1 MKKIDL
7 LQNKLKT
14 KGTLAFVI
22 IISIIALLCSLLI
35 KRGSDIAN
43 NEVDRYLSEIS
54 QQTSYKVNQ
63 GIDMN
68 IDKLTTIGYSL
79 KYLNEEKQEKYI
91 KEILADSAYEWIGIV
106 SSEGIISTTNDQVIH
121 LNNLQIIQKALQG
134 QSAVSEEIVENS
146 QGEKG
151 TLYAVPYQEKKVLV
165 GWMPSDTMRLL
176 LNTDTFDGTG
186 FSHIVSKNGNFILY
200 SANSNSALKGDNFFT
215 SLEAQGKVSDG
226 YDLEFMKK
234 NLLEGKDGEIEFT
247 IGNNEERS
255 LIYTALDEGNWY
267 LLSIV
272 PPDIYNTL
280 ISSYIFQSVLTVAG
294 SVSVLFLCLFVL
306 IWWVTKKKNQE
317 IYDIAFVDPITL
329 GFTQSRLKIELDELM
344 SCFEPFSFITLDLK
358 KFKLIN
364 DSFGSYEGN
373 RVLNHVY
380 HCIKKNLNDQ
390 ESVSRVNADN
400 FDIIFKTIDKE
411 EISQRLAK
419 IATDIN
425 EFNKEREIPYFIPI
439 ICGTYIV
446 TEKDDTMITIHDR
459 ANAARKKNK
468 KSGQLLCNNLFYE
481 ELERLN
487 MIKEKEIENSMEK
500 ALENHEFQV
509 YLQPKVCLKTGKV
522 IGAEA
527 LVRWLHPTKGIIYP
541 NDFIPL
547 FEENGFI
554 LKLDQYVFE
563 EVCKLLR
570 RWIDQEKPLRRISV
584 NLSRNHLNKQGFLK
598 EYSEIQKKYNVPP
611 ELLEIEL
618 TETIVFENLSLLK
631 ELIDDIH
638 NMGFLCSMDD
648 FGSGYS
654 SLNVLK
660 EVPVDIL
667 KLDRIF
673 FVNEATKRSNDVIQS
688 VIELAKKLDMETVA
702 EGIETIPQVES
713 LQKMQCDIIQGYVF
727 AKPMPI
733 SEFDEKY
740 NKDLAII
747 DVSHYE

>member
-1 MKKIDL
+1 MKKTDL
-7 LQNKLKT
+7 LENKLKT
-14 KGTLAFVI
+14 KGILAFLI
-22 IISIIALLCSLLI
+22 IISVIALLCSLLI

-43 NEVDRYLSEIS
+43 NEVNRYLSEIS

-68 IDKLTTIGYSL
+68 IDKLTTIGRSL
-79 KYLNEEKQEKYI
+79 RYLNKEKQESYI

-106 SSEGIISTTNDQVIH
+106 SSEGVIRTTNDQGVH
-121 LNNLQIIQKALQG
+121 LNNLQIIQEVLQG
-134 QSAVSEEIVENS
+134 QSVVSEEIVENS

-151 TLYAVPYQEKKVLV
+151 TLYAVPYQENNEKNVLV

-215 SLEAQGKVSDG
+215 SLEEQGKVSDG
-226 YDLEFMKK
+226 YHLESMKK
-234 NLLEGKDGEIEFT
+234 NLLDGKDGEIEFT
-247 IGNNEERS
+247 IGDNEERA

-294 SVSVLFLCLFVL
+294 SVSVLFICLFIM
-306 IWWVTKKKNQE
+306 IWWVTKNKNQE
-317 IYDIAFVDPITL
+317 IYNIAFVDPITL
-329 GFTQSRLKIELDELM
+329 GFTQPRLKIEIDELM
-344 SCFEPFSFITLDLK
+344 NHFEPFSFITLDLK

-380 HCIKKNLNDQ
+380 HCIKKNLNDK
-390 ESVSRVNADN
+390 ESVSRINADN

-411 EISQRLAK
+411 EISERLTK

-446 TEKDDTMITIHDR
+446 TQKDDTMITIHDR

-468 KSGQLLCNNLFYE
+468 QNGQLLCNNLFYE

-500 ALENHEFQV
+500 ALENHEFEV

-527 LVRWLHPTKGIIYP
+527 LVRWIHPTKGMIYP

-570 RWIDQEKPLRRISV
+570 RWIDEEKPLRRISV

-598 EYSEIQKKYNVPP
+598 EYSVIQKNTMYHQN
-611 ELLEIEL
+611 
-618 TETIVFENLSLLK
+618 
-631 ELIDDIH
+631 
-638 NMGFLCSMDD
+638 
-648 FGSGYS
+648 Y
-654 SLNVLK
+654 
-660 EVPVDIL
+660 
-667 KLDRIF
+667 
-673 FVNEATKRSNDVIQS
+673 
-688 VIELAKKLDMETVA
+688 
-702 EGIETIPQVES
+702 
-713 LQKMQCDIIQGYVF
+713 
-727 AKPMPI
+727 
-733 SEFDEKY
+733 
-740 NKDLAII
+740 
-747 DVSHYE
+747 

>member
-1 MKKIDL
+1 MKKTDL
-7 LQNKLKT
+7 LENKLKT
-14 KGTLAFVI
+14 KGILAFLI
-22 IISIIALLCSLLI
+22 IISVIALLCSLLI

-43 NEVDRYLSEIS
+43 NEVNRYLSEIS

-68 IDKLTTIGYSL
+68 IDKLTTIGRSL
-79 KYLNEEKQEKYI
+79 RYLNKEKQESYI

-106 SSEGIISTTNDQVIH
+106 SSEGVIRTTNDQGVH
-121 LNNLQIIQKALQG
+121 LNNLQIIQEVLQG
-134 QSAVSEEIVENS
+134 QSVVSEEIVENS

-151 TLYAVPYQEKKVLV
+151 TLYAVPYQENNEKNVLV

-215 SLEAQGKVSDG
+215 SLEEQGKVSDG
-226 YDLEFMKK
+226 YHLESMKK
-234 NLLEGKDGEIEFT
+234 NLLDGKDGEIEFT
-247 IGNNEERS
+247 IGDNEERA

-294 SVSVLFLCLFVL
+294 SVSVLFICLFIM
-306 IWWVTKKKNQE
+306 IWWVTKNKNQE
-317 IYDIAFVDPITL
+317 IYNIAFVDPITL
-329 GFTQSRLKIELDELM
+329 GFTQPRLKIEIDELM
-344 SCFEPFSFITLDLK
+344 NHFEPFSFITLDLK

-380 HCIKKNLNDQ
+380 HCIKKNLNDK
-390 ESVSRVNADN
+390 ESVSRINADN

-411 EISQRLAK
+411 EISERLTK

-425 EFNKEREIPYFIPI
+425 EFNKKREIPYFIPI

-446 TEKDDTMITIHDR
+446 TQKDDTMITIHDR

-468 KSGQLLCNNLFYE
+468 QNGQLLCNNLFYE

-500 ALENHEFQV
+500 ALENHEFEV

-527 LVRWLHPTKGIIYP
+527 LVRWIHPTKGMIYP

-570 RWIDQEKPLRRISV
+570 RWIDEEKPLRRISV

-598 EYSEIQKKYNVPP
+598 EY
-611 ELLEIEL
+611 
-618 TETIVFENLSLLK
+618 
-631 ELIDDIH
+631 
-638 NMGFLCSMDD
+638 
-648 FGSGYS
+648 
-654 SLNVLK
+654 
-660 EVPVDIL
+660 
-667 KLDRIF
+667 
-673 FVNEATKRSNDVIQS
+673 
-688 VIELAKKLDMETVA
+688 
-702 EGIETIPQVES
+702 
-713 LQKMQCDIIQGYVF
+713 
-727 AKPMPI
+727 
-733 SEFDEKY
+733 
-740 NKDLAII
+740 
-747 DVSHYE
+747 